1 MTVMDCTTLL
11 VITQTLLP
19 FIISPGVSFGL
30 TVSASGAGIPY
41 AALKVWAGTA
51 VGIAMLASTA
61 ALGVARFIMH
71 NPLWQ
76 TVLSVLGG
84 MLLIMWG
91 IRLCL
96 PTVNGGK
103 SALPAHLTAGSF
115 LLLIGN
121 MKAILLY
128 ATVLP
133 AQLSAHRPAV
143 FYAAAAALHIA
154 MLLIWLVGLE
164 KCVRHLPARTLQR
177 PLRYLSGAFMIWL
190 GGKSLWT
197 AW

>member
-19 FIISPGVSFGL
+19 FIISPGASFAL

-51 VGIAMLASTA
+51 AGIALLASAA
-61 ALGVARFIMH
+61 ALGVARFIMD
-71 NPLWQ
+71 NPLAQ
-76 TVLSVLGG
+76 SVLSVLGG
-84 MLLIMWG
+84 ILLIMWG

-96 PTVNGGK
+96 PAANGGK
-103 SALPAHLTAGSF
+103 SALPAHLTAGAF

-121 MKAILLY
+121 IKAVLLY
-128 ATVLP
+128 AAVLP
-133 AQLSAHRPAV
+133 ARLGAHHPAV
-143 FYAAAAALHIA
+143 FYSAAAALHIA

-164 KCVRHLPARTLQR
+164 QCVRRLPADILQR
-177 PLRYLSGAFMIWL
+177 PLRYISGAFMIWL